1 MKGKRVARM
10 NRVNAETE
18 ILRPNIARLYAYWE
32 GLANGATPERRVV
45 DPADIKELLPDIM
58 LVEFEQNP
66 FRVRYRLTGTRVDQQ
81 TGLNLTGRYL
91 DEFSYGD
98 GRAAVEH
105 LVEGYLR
112 CVETG
117 TPHHGVYEWPTVSG
131 YRRQIGFGLFPL
143 LVGGVVGQCLS
154 IEDYS
159 DISPEMNLINW
170 VAPVRGGR

>member
-1 MKGKRVARM
+1 MDRVG
-10 NRVNAETE
+10 AETE
-18 ILRPNIARLYAYWE
+18 VLRPNIARLYAYWE
-32 GLANGATPERRVV
+32 GLAGGATPERSAV
-45 DPADIKELLPDIM
+45 DPAHIKELLPDLM
-58 LVEFEQNP
+58 LVEFSLDP

-91 DEFSYGD
+91 DEFNYGD
-98 GRAAVEH
+98 GRAAVEG
-105 LVEGYLR
+105 LVEGYRR
-112 CVETG
+112 CAETG
-117 TPHHGVYEWPTVSG
+117 MPHHGVYEWPTVSG

-143 LVGGVVGQCLS
+143 LLDGVVRQCLS

>member
-1 MKGKRVARM
+1 M
-10 NRVNAETE
+10 NRVGLETE
-18 ILRPNIARLYAYWE
+18 VLRPNIARLYTYWA
-32 GLANGATPERRVV
+32 GLADGVTPERSAV
-45 DPADIKELLPDIM
+45 DPADLKVLLPDLM
-58 LVEFEQNP
+58 LVEFELDP

-98 GRAAVEH
+98 GRMAVER
-105 LVEGYLR
+105 LVEGYR
-112 CVETG
+112 GCVETG
-117 TPHHGVYEWPTVSG
+117 MPHHGIYEWLTVSG
-131 YRRQIGFGLFPL
+131 YLRQIGFGLFPL
-143 LVGGVVGQCLS
+143 LVDGVVRQCLS

>member
-1 MKGKRVARM
+1 MIRAATIAELDSPQITRLEAYWQGKRQGRLLPSRADIDP
-10 NRVNAETE
+10 TE
-18 ILRPNIARLYAYWE
+18 IK
-32 GLANGATPERRVV
+32 
-45 DPADIKELLPDIM
+45 DLLPQII
-58 LVEFEQNP
+58 LVRIEHDP
-66 FRVRYRLTGTRVDQQ
+66 LRVKYAVIGTASAEAAGFDY
-81 TGLNLTGRYL
+81 TGRYL
-91 DEFSYGD
+91 DEVSYGD